1 MIGFGHF
8 SYSGCKIKPAHIRNL
23 KERKKHKRRVY
34 IEEVILYYILIY
46 D

>member
-23 KERKKHKRRVY
+23 KERKKNTKEGIYRRGD
-34 IEEVILYYILIY
+34 ITQ
-46 D
+46 